1 MSSNFQISVNS
12 NEYESTETYLKVTKK
27 VIRYCKYNKIVY
39 FLHTHDNFNFNVT
52 LNHTYSDYNEKQLKI
67 ILIN

>member
-27 VIRYCKYNKIVY
+27 VIRYCKYNKINY
-39 FLHTHDNFNFNVT
+39 ILHTYDNFNFNVT
-52 LNHTYSDYNEKQLKI
+52 LNHLEKQLNI